1 MRITDIILTPA
12 QISGNTDGVAFIIGF
27 SDGNEYV
34 GGKRTDNVTHIK
46 AEAVFP
52 ANKYEKV
59 VVKVKDLKIP
69 LTTEMLEKAGGQMQV
84 KFINLTGRF
93 YRSNS
98 GEYLLS
104 ASADSLEVLSK

>member
-1 MRITDIILTPA
+1 MNISNIILTTA
-12 QISGNTDGVAFIIGF
+12 QISGSAEGSAIITRISEGYEFI
-27 SDGNEYV
+27 D
-34 GGKRTDNVTHIK
+34 GKRTDNISHLKV
-46 AEAVFP
+46 EAVFP

-69 LTTEMLEKAGGQMQV
+69 LTEEILEKAGGQKQV
-84 KFINLTGRF
+84 KFKNLTGRF

-104 ASADSLEVLSK
+104 ASADSLEVIA

>member
-1 MRITDIILTPA
+1 MKITDVILTMS
-12 QISGNTDGVAFIIGF
+12 QIAGNDGVGIVTGHSFGY
-27 SDGNEYV
+27 EYAE
-34 GGKRTDNVTHIK
+34 GKRTDNITHVK
-46 AEAVFP
+46 LETVFP

-59 VVKVKDLKIP
+59 VVKVKNLKIP
-69 LTTEMLEKAGGQMQV
+69 LTAEMLEKAGGQMQV